1 MTMGIFWLIN
11 LTKVT
16 DLDLVELDL
25 KISPSQIG

>member
-16 DLDLVELDL
+16 DLDLVKLDL
-25 KISPSQIG
+25 KISPNQIG